1 MKLLSRD
8 DFRNSVFQ
16 RDGHK
21 CVVCKAEGQ
30 DAHHI
35 LERRLWSDGGYYLGN
50 GATLCGD
57 CHIKAETTEIS
68 CEDIR
73 EKAGIKDIIL
83 PSHLYRDN
91 RYDKWGNI
99 ILINGLRLKGE
110 LFFDESV
117 QKILAQGNVLGLFSN
132 YVKYPRTLHMPWS
145 EGMSDD
151 DRMHKDL
158 SFFNGKEV
166 VVTEKMDGENTTIY
180 NNYIHARSVDGESHW
195 TQSPARKFAAT
206 IGYNI
211 PEGWRI
217 CLENLYA
224 THSIKYDDLST
235 YFMVFS
241 IWNERNQCLSWDETI
256 EWADLLNLTL
266 VPVLYRGIWDE
277 KVIKSLWN
285 PKAGKEGYVVRLAD
299 RFDYGQ
305 FKLAVGKFVRKNHV
319 TTNHHWKFSKIELNK
334 LKEIL

>member
-8 DFRNSVFQ
+8 EFRNGVFE

-21 CVVCKAEGQ
+21 CVMCRAQGQ

-35 LERRLWSDGGYYLGN
+35 IERRLWSDGGYYLEN

-57 CHIKAETTEIS
+57 CHIKAETTQIS

-73 EKAGIKDIIL
+73 TKAGIKDIML

-117 QKILAQGNVLGLFSN
+117 QKILTQGDVLGLFSS
-132 YVKYPRTLHMPWS
+132 YVKYPRTYHLPWS

-151 DRMHKDL
+151 DRMHSDL
-158 SFFNGKEV
+158 SFFAGKEV
-166 VVTEKMDGENTTIY
+166 IVTEKMDGENTTIY
-180 NNYIHARSVDGESHW
+180 SNYIHARSVDGESHW
-195 TQSPARKFAAT
+195 TQSHVRKFAAT

-211 PEGWRI
+211 PNGWRI

-224 THSIKYDDLST
+224 THSIKYENLST

-241 IWNERNQCLSWDETI
+241 IWNEKNQCLSWNETI
-256 EWADLLNLTL
+256 EWSELLNLTL

-277 KVIKSLWN
+277 KIIKNLWN

-319 TTNHHWKFSKIELNK
+319 TTNHHWKFSNIELNK
-334 LKEIL
+334 LK